1 MEFPLEK
8 KLVFVVLVSNLK
20 ASLDE
25 MLTDLTSIFEYTE
38 KADFSR
44 QPINAMTAKFVKE
57 IYEGEHGELLRAT
70 RLKVHDIY
78 DRLRDSGGNTKVV
91 LGIIDEVATLMPDVT
106 KLDAQLTEMRDEIN
120 NREKAIIE
128 MN

>member
-1 MEFPLEK
+1 MEFPMEK

-20 ASLDE
+20 SALDE
-25 MLTDLTSIFEYTE
+25 MLADLTAIFEYTE
-38 KADFSR
+38 NTDFSR

-70 RLKVHDIY
+70 RLKVHDIF
-78 DRLRDSGGNTKVV
+78 DRLRDCGGNTEIV
-91 LGIIDEVATLMPDVT
+91 LGIIDEVAKLMPDVT
-106 KLDAQLTEMRDEIN
+106 RLDKQLTEMRDEIN
-120 NREKAIIE
+120 NRSKTLIE